1 MNARSAR
8 RAARVL
14 LAAGAVTVA
23 AGFGTPAHADLC
35 SPQPKPSIQM
45 GASKGI
51 FYEHESTTIVVR
63 LTNPSCT
70 NVSVDFWTSNGSA
83 QSGSDYVGVA
93 KVRLTFTPGLIE
105 KKFVVAGVNDQVQ
118 EGVEYFDANLAN
130 ATGGTISP
138 YTSIR
143 LFVDG
148 VEPQ

>member
-1 MNARSAR
+1 MNARSIN
-8 RAARVL
+8 RAIRTL
-14 LAAGAVTVA
+14 LAAGTIA
-23 AGFGTPAHADLC
+23 AGVGIATPAHANLC

-51 FYEHESTTIVVR
+51 LYEHESTTLVVR

-70 NVSVDFWTSNGSA
+70 NVSVDLWTSNGTA
-83 QSGSDYVGVA
+83 QSGSDYVGIA
-93 KVRLTFTPGLIE
+93 KVRLTFAPGQIE
-105 KKFVVAGVNDQVQ
+105 KKFVIAGVNDQVQ
-118 EGVEYFDANLAN
+118 EGVEYFEVNLAN